1 MIEIQAP
8 NILSR
13 SQHLYLSPTR
23 VEEAPTYM
31 KWFNDPE
38 IFAHMRNM
46 DYQSTLEEQ
55 IQWVLNSFE
64 DPNQRIF
71 SIYYAP
77 EDKLIGNGGIMD
89 ISWEDRK
96 GEIGLVIGEK
106 QYQGRGLGGEAIWLL
121 CRYAFDILQLHNL
134 LAEHYAHEKSSLR
147 LFQKLGFKHFGTR
160 RQSRRIK
167 DRLLDVDYSDL
178 LPEDLIDPT

>member
-1 MIEIQAP
+1 M
-8 NILSR
+8 NTSSTILTR
-13 SQHLYLSPTR
+13 SPRLYLSSLR

-31 KWFNDPE
+31 RWFNDPQ

-55 IQWVLNSFE
+55 MQWILKTLE

-77 EDKLIGNGGIMD
+77 EDKLIGNGGIMN

-106 QYQGRGLGGEAIWLL
+106 AYQGLGLGSEAIWLI
-121 CRYAFDILQLHNL
+121 CRYAFDVLQMHNL
-134 LAEHYAHEKSSLR
+134 LAEHYAHEKSSLK
-147 LFQKLGFKHFGTR
+147 LFQKLGFK
-160 RQSRRIK
+160 
-167 DRLLDVDYSDL
+167 YW
-178 LPEDLIDPT
+178 